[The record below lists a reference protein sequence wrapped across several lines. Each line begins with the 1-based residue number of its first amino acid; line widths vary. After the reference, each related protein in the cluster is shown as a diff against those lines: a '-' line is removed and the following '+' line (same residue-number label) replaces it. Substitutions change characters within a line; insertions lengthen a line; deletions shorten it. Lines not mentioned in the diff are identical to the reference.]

1 MKNYD
6 VYGIGNALVDTEY
19 EVDETFIKTANLEKG
34 LMTLIEADERK
45 ELIHQLEV
53 KHEHQVVKMAGG
65 GSAANT
71 IVIVSQLGGNAF
83 YSCKVASDKIGDF
96 FMDDLAS
103 AGVDTN
109 LDSGR
114 EVGITGEC
122 ISMVTPDAERTMYT
136 HLGIT
141 QTLSTK
147 ELSPDALANSKFL
160 YIEGYLVSSPTGFEA
175 ALEAQSIALAN
186 DVTVSLTLSDPA
198 MVENFKEAFDKVVSL
213 GVELLFCNEDEARLW
228 TGTSNREDA
237 ISSIR
242 SVCPKF
248 AITCGK
254 EGAVICDGNETQI
267 VPGNPTTPVDTT
279 GAGDIFAGAFLHA
292 LSNGKSF
299 PDAAKLANKSASLLI
314 SNFGARL
321 PIETVESELTKF
333 FKS

>member
-19 EVDETFIKTANLEKG
+19 EVDEAFIKSADLQKG

-45 ELIHQLEV
+45 ELIHQLEE

-71 IVIVSQLGGNAF
+71 IVIVSQLGGAAY
-83 YSCKVASDKIGDF
+83 YSCKVANDKIGDF
-96 FMDDLAS
+96 FMGDLAS

-109 LDSGR
+109 LDVGR
-114 EVGITGEC
+114 ESGVTGEC

-141 QTLSTK
+141 QTLSTN

-160 YIEGYLVSSPTGFEA
+160 YIEGYLVSSPTGFGA
-175 ALEAQSIALAN
+175 ALEAQSIARAN
-186 DVTVSLTLSDPA
+186 GVTVSLTLSDPA
-198 MVENFKEAFDKVVSL
+198 MVENFKEAFDKLVT
-213 GVELLFCNEDEARLW
+213 GVDLLFCNEDEARLW
-228 TGTSNREDA
+228 TGANSRDEA
-237 ISSIR
+237 IKNIAA
-242 SVCPKF
+242 VCPKF

-254 EGAVICDGNETQI
+254 DGAVICDGNETLT

-279 GAGDIFAGAFLHA
+279 GAGAIFAGSFLHA
-292 LSNGKSF
+292 LSHGKSF
-299 PDAAKLANKSASLLI
+299 PEAAQLANKSASLLI

-321 PIETVESELTKF
+321 PIETVESELLNFYKN
-333 FKS
+333 